1 MLGRVQVIVPLAADE
16 VVVPQSVG
24 DVSAPDVEWYARTDC
39 RLSVIVAV
47 YATATLVEFVYVGVI
62 VPSVAAGMK
71 TIESSAETGMSSTLL
86 AASVDR
92 VKT

>member
-1 MLGRVQVIVPLAADE
+1 M
-16 VVVPQSVG
+16 
-24 DVSAPDVEWYARTDC
+24 
-39 RLSVIVAV
+39 IVAV